1 MLGGD
6 ACGVF
11 VVGACRAVDTFWS
24 AGTRCVFSFLAA
36 LTGGGEGLGS
46 SFAVHADKTRC
57 AGELS
62 SGASVI
68 PLRAALAGGGRRLVG
83 VVTDWAEL
91 AAIGSV
97 SIFV

>member
-36 LTGGGEGLGS
+36 LAGGGEGLGS
-46 SFAVHADKTRC
+46 SFAVHANRARC
-57 AGELS
+57 AGGSS
-62 SGASVI
+62 SGVGVET
-68 PLRAALAGGGRRLVG
+68 LGAALAGSGRGLVG
-83 VVTDWAEL
+83 VIT
-91 AAIGSV
+91 S
-97 SIFV
+97 